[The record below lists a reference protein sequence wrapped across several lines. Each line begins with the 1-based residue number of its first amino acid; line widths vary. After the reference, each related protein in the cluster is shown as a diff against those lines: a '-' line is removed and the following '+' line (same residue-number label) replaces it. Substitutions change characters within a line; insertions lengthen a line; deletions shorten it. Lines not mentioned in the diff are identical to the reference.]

1 MRKVFIKIWLN
12 KGYKFIKSFDPLIEM
27 IEKKA
32 KKRNVCLMMHEFS
45 KYLLEDRY
53 CRSAFEGH
61 FDEEMT
67 NICTRFFTK
76 MAGDE
81 GKMPSCKSVLEGGK

>member
-1 MRKVFIKIWLN
+1 
-12 KGYKFIKSFDPLIEM
+12 
-27 IEKKA
+27 
-32 KKRNVCLMMHEFS
+32 MMHEFS
-45 KYLLEDRY
+45 KYLLEDAENLDRY
-53 CRSAFEGH
+53 CRSAFEDH

-81 GKMPSCKSVLEGGK
+81 GKMPSCKSVLEVGK

>member
-1 MRKVFIKIWLN
+1 MN
-12 KGYKFIKSFDPLIEM
+12 KGYKFIKSFDVLIEM

-32 KKRNVCLMMHEFS
+32 KKRNVCLVMHEFS
-45 KYLLEDRY
+45 KYLLEDAENLDRY

-61 FDEEMT
+61 FDEKRI
-67 NICTRFFTK
+67 NICTSFFTK

-81 GKMPSCKSVLEGGK
+81 GRTPSCRSVLEVEK